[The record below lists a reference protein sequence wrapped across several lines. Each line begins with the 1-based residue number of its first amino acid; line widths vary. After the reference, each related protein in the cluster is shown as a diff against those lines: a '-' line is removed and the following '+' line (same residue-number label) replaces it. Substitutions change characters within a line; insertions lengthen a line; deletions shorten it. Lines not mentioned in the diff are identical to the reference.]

1 MTHAPDDTM
10 VRAACA
16 RARQRLRDGWGDPQ
30 AWLVLREE
38 VARAWSEHPA
48 VCSAVV
54 LVRGAAAD
62 RLAGEEPAVA
72 WVLGSADAGQAQWV
86 SPPPAVEPFWQR
98 LTASGGG
105 VIAGMAEDLPRGL
118 LPEGSPRW
126 CAVGV
131 PASGVVELAVLL
143 GMAAGQD
150 DADELQA
157 GLRSTAD
164 EIAAFLGLRRRQVES
179 ASELAAARAE
189 ADALGR
195 LERLRGRLA
204 AVTAHE
210 LRTPLSSIVAY
221 TEVLREHADDAG
233 FAQRAEFL
241 GVIREE
247 ADRLAR
253 MVERLLDFSRRQPGL
268 PLMQRQPCDVSS
280 LLADAERILAP
291 QAARRQQVITCRA
304 AANLPPVAGDA
315 DLLRQ
320 VFINLIGNALKF
332 SAPGAGVTV
341 IAREDAAMV
350 RVAVVDRG
358 PGIPAGE
365 LRAIFQSFYRAHGAD
380 DVSGKGL
387 GLSIVKDIVD
397 LHEGHVDVR
406 SRPGQG
412 STFSVLL
419 PKVHHRQ
426 RHADPFTANGAD
438 PQTVEVICGHGLRL
452 AAELTGARA
461 SAVCLRDGDGA
472 RLAPTAS
479 QGLPPPPPHSRI
491 PMAATPLEGALR
503 GEIVIV
509 PPRAAPLPWPGN
521 APAEGWLAAPL
532 LVRGRVVG
540 VVIAA
545 GPPRRRGFH
554 VDEAAMLRVATETLA
569 VALTAAG
576 REGATAALAAAV
588 GQGLRVLGDM
598 RRGRI
603 PTADPL
609 ALRLL
614 AGTATE
620 LGLSPQAARQLQFA
634 GALHDVGMLEID
646 PDIVQKAARLSADE
660 MDEIVH
666 HPLRGLDLL
675 GPIAAQADLREMI
688 LHHHEHVDGS
698 GYPGSR
704 RGGDIPVGARI
715 LAVVDAFFAMVRNRP
730 YRERRAPRDVVAE
743 IRRHAGTQFD
753 SGVVDAFVKVLEQ
766 EGLLDSAVEDDLAV
780 TTGRHDT
787 HG

>member
-1 MTHAPDDTM
+1 MTHAPDDVI
-10 VRAACA
+10 VRTACA
-16 RARQRLRDGWGDPQ
+16 RARVRLREGWGDPQ
-30 AWLVLREE
+30 VWWVLREE

-54 LVRGAAAD
+54 VVRGAAAD
-62 RLAGEEPAVA
+62 RLAGEEPAA
-72 WVLGSADAGQAQWV
+72 SWVLGSAEAGDAQWV
-86 SPPPAVEPFWQR
+86 SPPPVVGPLWGR
-98 LTASGGG
+98 LDASLGN
-105 VIAGMAEDLPRGL
+105 VIAGAAEDLPGGL
-118 LPEGSPRW
+118 LPEGCARW
-126 CAVGV
+126 LAVGA
-131 PASGVVELAVLL
+131 PATAPAELMVLL
-143 GMAAGQD
+143 GLAESHDA
-150 DADELQA
+150 ADELSA
-157 GLRSTAD
+157 GLLSTAD
-164 EIAAFLGLRRRQVES
+164 EIAAFLGLRHRQVES
-179 ASELAAARAE
+179 ASELAAAQAE
-189 ADALGR
+189 AEALGR

-210 LRTPLSSIVAY
+210 LRTPLSSILAY
-221 TEVLREHADDAG
+221 TEVLRERADDPG

-241 GVIREE
+241 GIIREE

-268 PLMQRQPCDVSS
+268 PLMRRQPCDVPA
-280 LLADAERILAP
+280 LLADALRILGP
-291 QAARRQQVITCRA
+291 QAVRREQVITCRA
-304 AANLPPVAGDA
+304 TANLPPVDGDP

-320 VFINLIGNALKF
+320 VFINLVGNALKF
-332 SAPGAGVTV
+332 SARGAGVAV
-341 IAREDAAMV
+341 LVREDAAMV

-365 LRAIFQSFYRAHGAD
+365 LRAIFQSFYRAHDGD

-406 SRPGQG
+406 SRQGRG
-412 STFSVLL
+412 STFCVLL
-419 PKVHHRQ
+419 PKVQHRL
-426 RHADPFTANGAD
+426 RHADPFTAAGAD
-438 PQTVEVICGHGLRL
+438 PQTVEAICGHGLRL

-461 SAVCLRDGDGA
+461 SAVCLRDGDGS

-491 PMAATPLEGALR
+491 PAEGSALATALR
-503 GEIVIV
+503 GEVV
-509 PPRAAPLPWPGN
+509 TVNPGAAPLPWPVSGR
-521 APAEGWLAAPL
+521 AEGWLAAPM

-540 VVIAA
+540 VVVAA
-545 GPPRRRGFH
+545 GPPRRSGFNA
-554 VDEAAMLRVATETLA
+554 DEAAMLRVAGETIA
-569 VALTAAG
+569 VALAAAG
-576 REGATAALAAAV
+576 REGLTAAMAAAV

-614 AGTATE
+614 AGTAAA
-620 LGLSPQAARQLQFA
+620 LGLSPRATRRLQFA

-660 MDEIVH
+660 MDEITR

-675 GPIAAQADLREMI
+675 GPLAAQPDLREMI

-730 YRERRAPRDVVAE
+730 YRERRSPLDVVAE

-753 SGVVDAFVKVLEQ
+753 PAVVEAFATVLQQ
-766 EGLLDSAVEDDLAV
+766 EGLLGAAAEADHAV